1 MEGFLFSGTYEFF
14 SGTYEFSPTSSPDE
28 ILAAMVTRFKRAA
41 EDSDLVDVARR
52 VGRTPLE
59 IMTIASIVQAESTDK
74 RDMPKIARV
83 WRQARG
89 ARDAALL
96 DP

>member
-1 MEGFLFSGTYEFF
+1 
-14 SGTYEFSPTSSPDE
+14 
-28 ILAAMVTRFKRAA
+28 MVTRFKRAA